1 MKQILVMVTAAVL
14 FVFAVTA
21 QAATLRSD
29 AAIEGDRITVGDLFD
44 GAGVVA
50 DRIVGPAPEPGRRA
64 VYDAVYLTRIARG
77 FGLDWRPAS
86 ARDAIVLTR
95 ASTAIRAVDVQIA
108 VTEALSERSGE
119 GRIEVDLDNRLLEV
133 HVAAGSEPRLRVET
147 LSYDERQGRFAATV
161 VAGLPDREL
170 RIPVTGRAAAVIE
183 VPVLNRP
190 VRAGETIGE
199 GDVAW
204 TELRRARGNEDVVR
218 LAADLVGMAP
228 RRTLPPNA
236 PVRARDLR
244 QPSLVNRGGLVTI
257 VLESR
262 SMVLTAQ
269 GRVLEDGAEGDVV
282 RVVNTMSNRTIEA
295 TVAGPDLVAVSRPS
309 AVARF

>member
-29 AAIEGDRITVGDLFD
+29 AGIESDRITVGDIFD
-44 GAGVVA
+44 GAGAAA
-50 DRIVGPAPEPGRRA
+50 DRVVGPAPEPGRRA
-64 VYDAVYLTRIARG
+64 VYDAVYLSRIARSV
-77 FGLDWRPAS
+77 GLDWRPAT

-108 VTEALSERSGE
+108 VAEALSERTSE
-119 GRIEVDLDNRLLEV
+119 GRIEVELDNRLLEV
-133 HVAAGSEPRLRVET
+133 HVEAGSDPRLHVET
-147 LSYDERQGRFAATV
+147 LSYDEMQGRFAATV
-161 VAGLPDREL
+161 VAGLRDREL
-170 RIPVTGRAAAVIE
+170 RIPVTGRATAVIE
-183 VPVLNRP
+183 VPVLNRS

-218 LAADLVGMAP
+218 AAADLVGMAP
-228 RRTLPPNA
+228 RRTLPPNT
-236 PVRARDLR
+236 PVRSRDLR
-244 QPSLVNRGGLVTI
+244 EPSLVNRGALVTI

-269 GRVLEDGAEGDVV
+269 GRVLQDGAAGDVV

-295 TVAGPDLVAVSRPS
+295 TVTGPDLVAVTRPG
-309 AVARF
+309 AVAQF